1 MFLARDIMSSTVVTV
16 TPERSV
22 QEAVDLLITYDISGL
37 PVVTADG
44 QLVGIFSVVDHYNH
58 LEFADRE
65 VSKFMTADV
74 VTVDVEEDLL
84 DVVHTF
90 RKHAVHRIPVVDNG
104 KLVGIIGGRDL
115 LRFIRELEEQVG
127 SLAPLANTI
136 PALSLSDCW
145 VKPDS
150 RCNVD

>member
-1 MFLARDIMSSTVVTV
+1 MFTARDIMRSTVVTV
-16 TPERSV
+16 TPERTV

-37 PVVTADG
+37 PVVTADD

-65 VSKFMTADV
+65 VANFMTEDV
-74 VTVDVEEDLL
+74 ATVDVEEELL
-84 DVVHTF
+84 DVVQAF
-90 RKHAVHRIPVVDNG
+90 RKHGVHRIPVLDNG

-115 LRFIRELEEQVG
+115 LRFIRQLEEQVG
-127 SLAPLANTI
+127 TLAPLVNTI